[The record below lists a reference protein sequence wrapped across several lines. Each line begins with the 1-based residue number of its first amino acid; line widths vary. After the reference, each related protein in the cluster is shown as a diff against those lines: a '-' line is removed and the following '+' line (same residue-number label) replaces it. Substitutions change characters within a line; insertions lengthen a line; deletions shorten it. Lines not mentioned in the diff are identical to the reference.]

1 VWAEGR
7 IVECSTTGISF
18 LEHTAKI
25 AAKML
30 RIRIERKIED
40 VF

>member
-1 VWAEGR
+1 VWAER
-7 IVECSTTGISF
+7 RVVECSTTGISF
-18 LEHTAKI
+18 LADTAKI

-30 RIRIERKIED
+30 RIRIERKIEN